1 MWVLSLDQEYPL
13 EEGMATHSSILVWRI
28 PMDRGAWRATVHR
41 FAKSWTLLKQIVMHT
56 YTHTL
61 TLKLLVFN
69 FHWGI
74 KIYVLK
80 TIWFHGIPTSRN
92 KTSLGTFVTLLS
104 SVQDVR
110 ALQIH
115 ENGNRLKKNKNRWAK
130 RNPLVLL
137 PHRRTD
143 SAQRGIG
150 TQLIAFCNVE
160 SWSQNKKPFQVLIQD
175 SKTRKLFLKVGLK

>member
-28 PMDRGAWRATVHR
+28 PMDRGAWRGRVHR
-41 FAKSWTLLKQIVMHT
+41 FAELDTTEATWRAH
-56 YTHTL
+56 THTHI
-61 TLKLLVFN
+61 LVFN

-80 TIWFHGIPTSRN
+80 TIWFHGIPTFRN
-92 KTSLGTFVTLLS
+92 KIILGTFVTLLS

-115 ENGNRLKKNKNRWAK
+115 ENRNRLKKNKSRRAK

-143 SAQRGIG
+143 SAQRGRG
-150 TQLIAFCNVE
+150 GYN
-160 SWSQNKKPFQVLIQD
+160 
-175 SKTRKLFLKVGLK
+175 